1 MNQEEKLVKQEYV
14 VDFHNE
20 ILENTN
26 GMYAPIATIMNFLMQ
41 YTDRADILGFVL
53 LTFKKLYNSFP
64 IFRKNLED
72 PLISCF
78 VGILKIY
85 KREQQIAVN
94 ENKVTVK
101 LTEAKNLYTQA

>member
-1 MNQEEKLVKQEYV
+1 MSMDEKTLKQEFV
-14 VDFHNE
+14 VDFQSE

-41 YTDRADILGFVL
+41 FTERTDILVFIL
-53 LTFKKLYNSFP
+53 QTFKRLYNSFP

-78 VGILKIY
+78 VSILKNY
-85 KREQQIAVN
+85 KRE
-94 ENKVTVK
+94 
-101 LTEAKNLYTQA
+101 